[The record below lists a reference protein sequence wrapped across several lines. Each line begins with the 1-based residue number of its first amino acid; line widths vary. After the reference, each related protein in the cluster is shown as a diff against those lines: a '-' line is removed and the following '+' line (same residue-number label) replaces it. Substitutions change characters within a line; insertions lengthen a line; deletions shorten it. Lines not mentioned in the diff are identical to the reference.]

1 MTLTAALDRLR
12 ERAESDPS
20 LVETLEHL
28 ADADPVEDPF
38 ATPADDVAKLART
51 INRKRQTD
59 RLAELRARSVTTG
72 QVVELVASISDRKGV
87 DRRRAR
93 GALLGIR
100 AGNQMLH
107 PAWQFDL
114 RSGDTLPGLS
124 VVLAACPKSRLTDS
138 TLTRSPRRHA
148 PKRTVPAWR
157 TCWPLDASRPRS
169 RSCTSPGIS
178 PDPLPRTA
186 ASGAAH
192 RRDLTHLVA
201 HRRRTSRPVGLVRV
215 RPSTPP
221 VRPTV
226 GTLPGP
232 LRRQRPARR
241 RTRTVSSQA
250 DHLRRVRPVPGPPRE
265 AAGGASPDPAGQPR
279 RARPRRPGQHRT
291 PRPAAAWQW

>member
-38 ATPADDVAKLART
+38 ATPANDVAKLART
-51 INRKRQTD
+51 INRKRQAD

-114 RSGDTLPGLS
+114 RSGDTIPGLS
-124 VVLAACPKSRLTDS
+124 PVLAALSEVAADG
-138 TLTRSPRRHA
+138 
-148 PKRTVPAWR
+148 
-157 TCWPLDASRPRS
+157 LDADAIATTPRAEANGAS
-169 RSCTSPGIS
+169 VA
-178 PDPLPRTA
+178 DLLA
-186 ASGAAH
+186 AG
-192 RRDLTHLVA
+192 RI
-201 HRRRTSRPVGLVRV
+201 
-215 RPSTPP
+215 
-221 VRPTV
+221 
-226 GTLPGP
+226 
-232 LRRQRPARR
+232 
-241 RTRTVSSQA
+241 
-250 DHLRRVRPVPGPPRE
+250 E
-265 AAGGASPDPAGQPR
+265 AAVTLVHLAGDQS
-279 RARPRRPGQHRT
+279 
-291 PRPAAAWQW
+291 